1 MYKHAYAY
9 NMSACACCMMPMII
23 IGSEICAQLHNR
35 FVAARYPRIIC
46 RNNMYL
52 NKVHK

>member
-9 NMSACACCMMPMII
+9 NMSACACCII
-23 IGSEICAQLHNR
+23 IGSEMSAQLRSR